1 MVLPASIAAVVPER
15 TLRPLAVGLAG
26 GLASGL
32 LGVGGGVVIVPLL
45 VLWVGVEQRLAH
57 AVSLAAILPIAIVGG
72 LFFVVDGAVDLA
84 LAALLGVGGM
94 IGSVVGLRLL
104 DRISERG
111 LRWMFATFALGAGLR
126 LVLS

>member
-32 LGVGGGVVIVPLL
+32 LGVGGGIVIVPLL
-45 VLWVGVEQRLAH
+45 VLWVGIEQRLAH
-57 AVSLAAILPIAIVGG
+57 AVSLAAILPIAVVGG

-84 LAALLGVGGM
+84 LAVLLGVGGM
-94 IGSVVGLRLL
+94 VGSVVGLRLL

-111 LRWMFATFALGAGLR
+111 LRWLFATFAFGAGLR